1 MKIFGWK
8 SAGRALARPGKTHVP
23 LTRPFGARSFG
34 GGGLGEWPQSYEAQ
48 LREGYLSNAIAQR
61 AVRLVAEGVA
71 SAPLS
76 ASDDAALALV
86 NATSGGQALL
96 ETLAAQLLLHGN
108 GYVQLL
114 TAPDGSLCELYALR
128 PERVSVE
135 ADVRGWPA
143 AFRYK
148 AGEAVTR
155 LGAHELIHIRSHHP
169 LDDHYG
175 LGCLGAASGAIA
187 IHNASAKWN
196 KALLDNAARPSG
208 ALVHEAAEALS
219 GDQFDRLKEEL
230 AAQFSGQANAG
241 RPMLLEGGLK
251 WQALSLSPADM
262 DFAGLKAAAARE
274 IALAFGVPPMLLGL
288 PGDATYANY
297 REANKALWRQAILPL
312 AGKILDALSEGLR
325 PWFADLTLKVDADQV
340 TALSEDR
347 ERLWA
352 QVSAADFLTMEEKR
366 VAVGLAAVPEISA
379 VAANTV
385 KNKTGIL
392 ELKFNPWH
400 DTQNGQFT
408 FARQGSP
415 SASGGGSFG
424 GGGASGSWDPPTKTK
439 PTPKPKPKPTVIPK
453 RPAPI
458 IKRRKVVTKPPPKP
472 VASPPSVSHEAPAG
486 EKPSPA
492 PKLTGTPSGSMIA
505 AGAAF
510 AVGAAAAVKAI
521 AAATAAAASA
531 AKPIAVP
538 STVNAG
544 GYNFDTDG
552 IGRSEKIYGKLRLE
566 PTQTRSRRFQD
577 AAGRPDRESSDHGG
591 HFIARQF
598 GGPKIQE
605 NHFAQDAAINT
616 GKYRR
621 LENKWKRALKRGKE
635 VEVEITPRYTGSSKR
650 PDSLDVVY
658 KINGRIRSKN
668 VPNKPEG

>member
-8 SAGRALARPGKTHVP
+8 SAGRALARPVPTHVP

-34 GGGLGEWPQSYEAQ
+34 GGGLGEWPKSYEAQ
-48 LREGYLSNAIAQR
+48 LREGYLANAIAQR
-61 AVRLVAEGVA
+61 AVVLVAQGVA

-76 ASDDAALALV
+76 ASDDTALKLITT
-86 NATSGGQALL
+86 TSGGQALL

-135 ADVRGWPA
+135 ADVHGWPA

-155 LGAHELIHIRSHHP
+155 LGANEVIHIRTHHP

-187 IHNASAKWN
+187 IHNSSAKWN

-230 AAQFSGQANAG
+230 SAQFSGQANAG

-274 IALAFGVPPMLLGL
+274 IALGFGVPPMLLGL

-325 PWFADLTLKVDADQV
+325 PWFADLRLSVDVDQV
-340 TALSEDR
+340 IALSEDR

-352 QVSAADFLTMEEKR
+352 QVSAADFLTLEEKR
-366 VAVGLAAVPEISA
+366 AMLGL
-379 VAANTV
+379 
-385 KNKTGIL
+385 
-392 ELKFNPWH
+392 
-400 DTQNGQFT
+400 DQ
-408 FARQGSP
+408 
-415 SASGGGSFG
+415 
-424 GGGASGSWDPPTKTK
+424 
-439 PTPKPKPKPTVIPK
+439 
-453 RPAPI
+453 
-458 IKRRKVVTKPPPKP
+458 
-472 VASPPSVSHEAPAG
+472 
-486 EKPSPA
+486 
-492 PKLTGTPSGSMIA
+492 
-505 AGAAF
+505 
-510 AVGAAAAVKAI
+510 
-521 AAATAAAASA
+521 
-531 AKPIAVP
+531 
-538 STVNAG
+538 
-544 GYNFDTDG
+544 
-552 IGRSEKIYGKLRLE
+552 
-566 PTQTRSRRFQD
+566 
-577 AAGRPDRESSDHGG
+577 
-591 HFIARQF
+591 
-598 GGPKIQE
+598 
-605 NHFAQDAAINT
+605 
-616 GKYRR
+616 
-621 LENKWKRALKRGKE
+621 
-635 VEVEITPRYTGSSKR
+635 
-650 PDSLDVVY
+650 
-658 KINGRIRSKN
+658 
-668 VPNKPEG
+668 

>member
-8 SAGRALARPGKTHVP
+8 SAGRAGVRPGKTHVP

-48 LREGYLSNAIAQR
+48 MREGYLSNAIAQR

-76 ASDDAALALV
+76 ASDDAALVLV

-128 PERVSVE
+128 PERVSIE

-155 LGAHELIHIRSHHP
+155 LGANDVIHIRTHHP

-230 AAQFSGQANAG
+230 SAQFSGQANAG

-251 WQALSLSPADM
+251 WQALSLSPTDM
-262 DFAGLKAAAARE
+262 DFAGSKAAAARE

-325 PWFADLTLKVDADQV
+325 PWFADLTLNVDADQV

-352 QVSAADFLTMEEKR
+352 QVSAADFLTLEEKR
-366 VAVGLAAVPEISA
+366 AMLGLE
-379 VAANTV
+379 
-385 KNKTGIL
+385 
-392 ELKFNPWH
+392 
-400 DTQNGQFT
+400 Q
-408 FARQGSP
+408 
-415 SASGGGSFG
+415 
-424 GGGASGSWDPPTKTK
+424 
-439 PTPKPKPKPTVIPK
+439 
-453 RPAPI
+453 
-458 IKRRKVVTKPPPKP
+458 
-472 VASPPSVSHEAPAG
+472 
-486 EKPSPA
+486 
-492 PKLTGTPSGSMIA
+492 
-505 AGAAF
+505 
-510 AVGAAAAVKAI
+510 
-521 AAATAAAASA
+521 
-531 AKPIAVP
+531 
-538 STVNAG
+538 
-544 GYNFDTDG
+544 
-552 IGRSEKIYGKLRLE
+552 
-566 PTQTRSRRFQD
+566 
-577 AAGRPDRESSDHGG
+577 
-591 HFIARQF
+591 
-598 GGPKIQE
+598 
-605 NHFAQDAAINT
+605 
-616 GKYRR
+616 
-621 LENKWKRALKRGKE
+621 
-635 VEVEITPRYTGSSKR
+635 
-650 PDSLDVVY
+650 
-658 KINGRIRSKN
+658 
-668 VPNKPEG
+668 